1 MCQYIAGSKTGKR
14 SRAGEQYFEEF
25 NSHFW
30 ERPETPFDI
39 LHNTNTSARKRRRN
53 RTPPPTYKVPSI
65 LSTSHRESTTNQR
78 NRSASP
84 IRRGTRGRNE
94 DVSEIVTTSNNRD
107 NGNNVNDVSG
117 DSGHNAN
124 GVCGD
129 LDNATYSSSSE
140 LANITSK
147 LNTSILRSDSDLSMP
162 DIGSSQPP
170 SCIENINE
178 EN

>member
-14 SRAGEQYFEEF
+14 SRAGERYFEEF
-25 NSHFW
+25 NSYFW
-30 ERPETPFDI
+30 ERP
-39 LHNTNTSARKRRRN
+39 
-53 RTPPPTYKVPSI
+53 
-65 LSTSHRESTTNQR
+65 
-78 NRSASP
+78 
-84 IRRGTRGRNE
+84 GTRERNE
-94 DVSEIVTTSNNRD
+94 DVSKIVTTSNNRD
-107 NGNNVNDVSG
+107 NRNNVNDVSG
-117 DSGHNAN
+117 DSGRNTN

-170 SCIENINE
+170 TCMENINE

>member
-1 MCQYIAGSKTGKR
+1 MLK
-14 SRAGEQYFEEF
+14 
-25 NSHFW
+25 
-30 ERPETPFDI
+30 RPETPFDI
-39 LHNTNTSARKRRRN
+39 LHNTNTSARKRCRN
-53 RTPPPTYKVPSI
+53 RTLPPTYEVPSI
-65 LSTSHRESTTNQR
+65 L
-78 NRSASP
+78 
-84 IRRGTRGRNE
+84 ITRGRNE

-117 DSGHNAN
+117 DSGRNTN
-124 GVCGD
+124 SVCGD

-170 SCIENINE
+170 SCMENINE